1 MADAV
6 RQAVVLSMA
15 GVACFGVGLLGGLG
29 VNAASQAAMAYER
42 KNAATTPAAQKDEA
56 SIQATGCV
64 VSSVFYFTGLLAFF
78 ILLLYSTV
86 RR

>member
-1 MADAV
+1 
-6 RQAVVLSMA
+6 
-15 GVACFGVGLLGGLG
+15 
-29 VNAASQAAMAYER
+29 MAYER
-42 KNAATTPAAQKDEA
+42 KNAASTPAAQKDEA